1 MGAKFNSKG
10 QMLHRA
16 MYNEQWW
23 DTEWDDNYILR
34 EAGHERGQE
43 IIRRRNAANPFMA
56 DIQNQCAYNRKIQ
69 EEKELI
75 EGFLLIPEED
85 EEDEGDIVIHETKHV
100 VYNEEDDE
108 LEGFMLLPKESY
120 GKKFRM

>member
-1 MGAKFNSKG
+1 MGAKFNSNG

-23 DTEWDDNYILR
+23 DAEWDDNYILR

-43 IIRRRNAANPFMA
+43 IIRRRNAADPFIA
-56 DIQNQCAYNRKIQ
+56 DIEYDRKMQ

-85 EEDEGDIVIHETKHV
+85 EGDIAIHETKHV
-100 VYNEEDDE
+100 VYNEEDDV
-108 LEGFMLLPKESY
+108 LDGFMLLPKETY